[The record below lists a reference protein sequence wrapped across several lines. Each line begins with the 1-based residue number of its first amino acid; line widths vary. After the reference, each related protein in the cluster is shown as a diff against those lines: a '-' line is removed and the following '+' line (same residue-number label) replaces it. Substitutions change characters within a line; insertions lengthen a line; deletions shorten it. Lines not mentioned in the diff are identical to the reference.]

1 MRILV
6 CPLDWGLGHA
16 ARCIPLIRAL
26 LSAGHHVRVGAAG
39 GGLELLRS
47 EFPDLDVFAF
57 PGYRVSYARRPW
69 AFLPVLIGQAPRIL
83 MGLKQEGN
91 RLRRILAEKPSD
103 LVISDGRYGLKIP
116 GIPCILITHQIAFRV
131 PGRFPGRGWAE
142 GLALRL
148 NLAWLRR
155 FDRVWIPDFDGPL
168 SLAGS
173 LSRPREPELNLEWI
187 GPLSRFG
194 TQADFVGVKVDIAAV
209 ISGPEPQRS
218 LFESGLRAELGKLSG
233 TRVLVRGLPGASGI
247 RNGLDEIR
255 AGELNVFDH
264 LPGKALARLMADAR
278 LLVARSGYT
287 TVMELAALGASAP
300 ILVPT
305 PGQSEQ
311 EHLAAHLETKGACI
325 RMEQDSLDLD
335 AGRARVEGLPGFR
348 AWRDPMH
355 TDSRLDSILAS
366 HPLLRRSAAA
376 AIPDGAQQ

>member
-16 ARCIPLIRAL
+16 ARCIPLVRAL
-26 LSAGHHVRVGAAG
+26 LSAGHDVRVGAAG
-39 GGLELLRS
+39 GGLELLRW

-57 PGYRVSYARRPW
+57 PGYRVRYSIRPW
-69 AFLPVLIGQAPRIL
+69 AFLPVLLVQAPGIL
-83 MGLKQEGN
+83 LGLKREGD

-103 LVISDGRYGLKIP
+103 LVISDGRYGLKLP

-131 PGRFPGRGWAE
+131 PDGFPGRAWAE

-173 LSRPREPELNLEWI
+173 LGRPRVSEPNLEWI

-194 TQADFVGVKVDIAAV
+194 TQSVSAGLHADIAAV

-218 LFESGLRAELGKLSG
+218 LFEAALRSQLGKLSG
-233 TRVLVRGLPGASGI
+233 TRVLVRGLPGSSGKP
-247 RNGLDEIR
+247 GDPGEIR

-264 LPGKALARLMADAR
+264 LPGEALAGLMAGAR

-287 TVMELAALGASAP
+287 TVMELAALGTPAP

-311 EHLAAHLETKGACI
+311 EHLASHLSAKGACI
-325 RMEQDSLDLD
+325 RMDQDSLDLE
-335 AGRARVEGLPGFR
+335 AGRARAEGLPGFR
-348 AWRDPMH
+348 AWRDPIRNG
-355 TDSRLDSILAS
+355 SRLDSIVAS
-366 HPLLRRSAAA
+366 HPLLRVPVAVP
-376 AIPDGAQQ
+376 IPGGAQQ